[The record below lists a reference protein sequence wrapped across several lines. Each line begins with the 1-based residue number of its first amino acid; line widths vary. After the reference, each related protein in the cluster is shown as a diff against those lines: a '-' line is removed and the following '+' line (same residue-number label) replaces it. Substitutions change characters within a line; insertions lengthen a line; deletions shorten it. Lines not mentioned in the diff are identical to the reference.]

1 MTKHSRRIELVRGY
15 EPPARY
21 EAQIALMHGAL
32 KNNLPFP
39 VTLQDARNSI
49 ELLSALY
56 ESAKTNVPVTLPID
70 SLHPI
75 YNGWQF

>member
-1 MTKHSRRIELVRGY
+1 
-15 EPPARY
+15 
-21 EAQIALMHGAL
+21 MHGAL

>member
-1 MTKHSRRIELVRGY
+1 VETGALRGY

-21 EAQIALMHGAL
+21 EAQIALMYGAL
-32 KNNLPFP
+32 QNNLPFP

-70 SLHPI
+70 HQHPV
-75 YNGWQF
+75 YHGWHL